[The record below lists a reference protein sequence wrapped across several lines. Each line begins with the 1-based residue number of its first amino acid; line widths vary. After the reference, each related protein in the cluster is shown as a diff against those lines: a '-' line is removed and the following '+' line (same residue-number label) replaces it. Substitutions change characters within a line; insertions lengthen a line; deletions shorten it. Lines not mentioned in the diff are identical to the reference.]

1 MYISSETLLSR
12 SDITQL
18 IGERRVGLFIVD
30 EAHIFTI
37 WGKACRSDYWYLGTY
52 LKWLRKSMAF
62 PVAIFTATAI
72 YGGIEDMYAQ
82 TRDSLNF
89 IDPISYFG
97 YVRRENLEMKD

>member
-1 MYISSETLLSR
+1 
-12 SDITQL
+12 
-18 IGERRVGLFIVD
+18 
-30 EAHIFTI
+30 
-37 WGKACRSDYWYLGTY
+37 
-52 LKWLRKSMAF
+52 MAF